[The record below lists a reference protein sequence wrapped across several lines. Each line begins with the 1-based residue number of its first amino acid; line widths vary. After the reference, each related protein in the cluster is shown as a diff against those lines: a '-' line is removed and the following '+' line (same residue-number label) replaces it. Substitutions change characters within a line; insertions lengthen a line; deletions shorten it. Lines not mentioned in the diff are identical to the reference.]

1 MKHVT
6 FSLSL
11 ILGLALFA
19 WLTASA
25 WAAYNLATD
34 LCTSCT
40 TAAQFQAYAQS
51 NIPSGAYFE
60 TTTGPKMEVEFLIF
74 NPGASL
80 AAAISVHG
88 SCLSTAD
95 GAPCSWDMTWIEETG
110 STTDMEQYFE
120 ELAPSLAIAVPPS
133 VAPTFTG
140 TSQASAVSAW
150 LAQETAGVVA
160 PLGAD
165 VLTVFPDGSSAEY
178 TVTGTNPTA
187 YGFVSGSGHA
197 ADGDPENDS
206 GELVGSV
213 TYTQLTPAVGFNIKS
228 LIQATNAQEAA
239 ADHATIGS
247 PSSLK
252 TTDTVSLQSALN
264 FATSIDINNGY
275 TSVFVS
281 LWCMTTGKTCPPAS
295 TKPKGT

>member
-1 MKHVT
+1 MKHAT

-19 WLTASA
+19 CLTASA
-25 WAAYNLATD
+25 WAVNNLATD

-40 TAAQFQAYAQS
+40 TAAQFQTFAES

-60 TTTGPKMEVEFLIF
+60 TATGPKMEVEFLIF

-110 STTDMEQYFE
+110 STTDMEQDFE

-187 YGFVSGSGHA
+187 YGFVSPGVGTPRTATPRTTA
-197 ADGDPENDS
+197 ANWSAASPTLSSPLRLDS
-206 GELVGSV
+206 IS
-213 TYTQLTPAVGFNIKS
+213 N
-228 LIQATNAQEAA
+228 
-239 ADHATIGS
+239 
-247 PSSLK
+247 PSSRRPTPKRPRL
-252 TTDTVSLQSALN
+252 TMRRLGPHPVS
-264 FATSIDINNGY
+264 
-275 TSVFVS
+275 
-281 LWCMTTGKTCPPAS
+281 
-295 TKPKGT
+295 KPRIPFRCNPR

>member
-1 MKHVT
+1 MKHAT

-19 WLTASA
+19 CLTASA
-25 WAAYNLATD
+25 WAVNNLATD

-40 TAAQFQAYAQS
+40 TAAQFQTFAES

-60 TTTGPKMEVEFLIF
+60 TATGPKMEVEFLIF

-110 STTDMEQYFE
+110 STTDMEQDFE

-160 PLGAD
+160 PVGAD

-239 ADHATIGS
+239 ADKAVEGCQNCLNTSSTAPLSAVLSFIVQQTLNPNVKVKNCS
-247 PSSLK
+247 ASYDSLK
-252 TTDTVSLQSALN
+252 
-264 FATSIDINNGY
+264 
-275 TSVFVS
+275 
-281 LWCMTTGKTCPPAS
+281 CMG
-295 TKPKGT
+295 G